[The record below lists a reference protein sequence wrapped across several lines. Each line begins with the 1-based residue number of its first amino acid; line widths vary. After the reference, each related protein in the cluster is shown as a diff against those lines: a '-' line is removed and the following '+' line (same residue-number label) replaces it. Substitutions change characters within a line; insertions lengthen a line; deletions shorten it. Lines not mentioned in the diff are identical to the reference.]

1 MSLPGIP
8 TVTKRPVDKRT
19 FVTFLTAEFGFFGL
33 AVKTLK
39 QTPLF

>member
-1 MSLPGIP
+1 MTLTGIP
-8 TVTKRPVDKRT
+8 TVTTRPVDNLT

-33 AVKTLK
+33 VVNTFK